1 VTPAAPPKPAARP
14 GRVALPTGGPMPA
27 VQPHEITRMLIDAS
41 GGNRDAFDK
50 LLPIV
55 YAELRRVARRQLSHE
70 RTGHTLDSVALVHEA
85 YLKLIV
91 QGSVQWQNR
100 AHFFAIAARAMRGI
114 LVDHARAR
122 SAAKRNGGAVAV
134 SLDDV
139 PDIMSDERAEHL
151 IALDEALGRLAEVND
166 EACQLV
172 ECRYFAGLTLEEAAV
187 VLGLSVA
194 TARRRWDF
202 AKVWLKREL
211 GEAGLGQGA

>member
-1 VTPAAPPKPAARP
+1 
-14 GRVALPTGGPMPA
+14 M
-27 VQPHEITRMLIDAS
+27 
-41 GGNRDAFDK
+41 
-50 LLPIV
+50 
-55 YAELRRVARRQLSHE
+55 
-70 RTGHTLDSVALVHEA
+70 
-85 YLKLIV
+85 
-91 QGSVQWQNR
+91 QWQNR
-100 AHFFAIAARAMRGI
+100 AHFFAIAARAMRSI

-139 PDIMSDERAEHL
+139 PELMSDERAEHL

-172 ECRYFAGLTLEEAAV
+172 ECRYFAGLTLEESAV

-211 GEAGLGQGA
+211 GEAGLGRGP